1 MVRDRVLTLSPS
13 SAIKDTILPLKTPI
27 IGRDGQEVHEALVP
41 VGTTVFGSI
50 LIPNTSTQIWGEDA
64 SEFKPERWLSPLP
77 DTSELEFAWRL
88 FPHVSILR
96 NLVPEVS

>member
-1 MVRDRVLTLSPS
+1 MCGRPLSPS

-27 IGRDGQEVHEALVP
+27 IGQDGQEIHEVLVP
-41 VGTTVFGSI
+41 AGTTVFASI

-77 DTSELEFAWRL
+77 DTVVNSSL
-88 FPHVSILR
+88 PGIYSHM
-96 NLVPEVS
+96 